1 MQRKVK
7 KDLSA
12 VNSQLSLELEVHQT
26 AKQNLKN
33 FKAKWTRAKVEA

>member
-26 AKQNLKN
+26 AKQNLKKILKQN
-33 FKAKWTRAKVEA
+33 EHVQR